1 MWQVNCSQKKVKKK
15 SCCSPANLVRVLN
28 PPLTPMFLHP
38 YLENIQN
45 FIDIY
50 CGKINTEQINNHKHI
65 ADCSS
70 YAYKLMLPR
79 RQVDHGITVFHC
91 QPWLTMVGH
100 AMTMVSD
107 HGPLWPLTMVHGQP
121 WSGYII
127 VDIERPCFDQG
138 AQVFYN

>member
-1 MWQVNCSQKKVKKK
+1 MDGTREKLFLKKK
-15 SCCSPANLVRVLN
+15 SG
-28 PPLTPMFLHP
+28 T
-38 YLENIQN
+38 I
-45 FIDIY
+45 
-50 CGKINTEQINNHKHI
+50 
-65 ADCSS
+65 
-70 YAYKLMLPR
+70 PR

-127 VDIERPCFDQG
+127 VDIERPCFD
-138 AQVFYN
+138 